1 MEVDRAM
8 EKPITQRVGEVDF
21 PAHHDEP
28 RLVGTIWIDCP
39 YPLLSASL
47 GRTLRES
54 ATRLHLGPKP
64 PQGGG
69 AAPSA
74 VICHAESAEV
84 VVSKVSNVKAL
95 APEAPIL
102 VLSLQAQL
110 PLARA
115 ALQAGAKGFIHAQ
128 MPPQQIVRALE
139 VALEGKVVLP
149 RELLKAL
156 VEKEQSTTENLSGL
170 SPRKQEILGMVAEGL
185 SNAQIARRSFLS
197 ESTIKQHLRT
207 VYKVLG
213 VKNRTEAAAV
223 FRRHAKQM
231 GGPAAAAPSPPPVAP
246 SERQRRQPAGVP
258 GRRAS

>member
-1 MEVDRAM
+1 M
-8 EKPITQRVGEVDF
+8 EKPITERVGEVHF
-21 PAHHDEP
+21 PAHHDDEP

-47 GRTLRES
+47 GRTLRGF

-64 PQGGG
+64 PQGG

-74 VICHAESAEV
+74 VICHAESAQDATL
-84 VVSKVSNVKAL
+84 KVSNAVRAL
-95 APEAPIL
+95 EDSEVPIL
-102 VLSLQAQL
+102 VLGLQEVQL

-115 ALQAGAKGFIHAQ
+115 ALQAGARGFIHAQ

-149 RELLKAL
+149 RELLKARM
-156 VEKEQSTTENLSGL
+156 VEEESFTKNLSGL
-170 SPRKQEILGMVAEGL
+170 SPRKQEILAMVAEGL

-197 ESTIKQHLRT
+197 KSTIKQHLRAA
-207 VYKVLG
+207 YKVLG

-223 FRRHAKQM
+223 FRRGEQL
-231 GGPAAAAPSPPPVAP
+231 GGSASAPLSRGGA
-246 SERQRRQPAGVP
+246 
-258 GRRAS
+258 

>member
-1 MEVDRAM
+1 VVTMAMQPTIPEPAKHDRS
-8 EKPITQRVGEVDF
+8 PL
-21 PAHHDEP
+21 
-28 RLVGTIWIDCP
+28 RLVWVTPP
-39 YPLLSASL
+39 YSVVAAGLERLLIKAKAAVHRGQEPPVDTPSLVVLCANGEDVAS
-47 GRTLRES
+47 
-54 ATRLHLGPKP
+54 
-64 PQGGG
+64 
-69 AAPSA
+69 
-74 VICHAESAEV
+74 EV
-84 VVSKVSNVKAL
+84 RNLQAQV
-95 APEAPIL
+95 PEAPVL

-213 VKNRTEAAAV
+213 VKNRTEAATV
-223 FRRHAKQM
+223 FRRSEQL
-231 GGPAAAAPSPPPVAP
+231 GGSASAPLSGGVEEVP
-246 SERQRRQPAGVP
+246 SGGDGV
-258 GRRAS
+258 

>member
-1 MEVDRAM
+1 M
-8 EKPITQRVGEVDF
+8 EKPITERVGEVHF
-21 PAHHDEP
+21 PAHHDDEP

-47 GRTLRES
+47 GRTLRGF
-54 ATRLHLGPKP
+54 ATHLHQGPKP
-64 PQGGG
+64 PVGGA

-74 VICHAESAEV
+74 VICHAESAQDATL
-84 VVSKVSNVKAL
+84 KVSNAVRVL
-95 APEAPIL
+95 EDSEVPIL
-102 VLSLQAQL
+102 VLGLQVQL

-115 ALQAGAKGFIHAQ
+115 ALQAGARGFIHAQ

-156 VEKEQSTTENLSGL
+156 VEEESSTENLSGL
-170 SPRKQEILGMVAEGL
+170 SPRKQEILAMVAEGL

-197 ESTIKQHLRT
+197 ESTIKQHLRN

-213 VKNRTEAAAV
+213 VKNRTQAAAV

-231 GGPAAAAPSPPPVAP
+231 GGPAAVPVAP
-246 SERQRRQPAGVP
+246 SEQQRRQPAGVS

>member
-8 EKPITQRVGEVDF
+8 EKPITERVGEVDF
-21 PAHHDEP
+21 PAHHEP
-28 RLVGTIWIDCP
+28 RLVRTIWIDCP

-47 GRTLRES
+47 GRTLRGF
-54 ATRLHLGPKP
+54 AARLHLGPKP
-64 PQGGG
+64 PEGGG

-74 VICHAESAEV
+74 VICHAESAEGA
-84 VVSKVSNVKAL
+84 VSKVANVKAL

-102 VLSLQAQL
+102 VLGLQAQL

-149 RELLKAL
+149 RELLKVL
-156 VEKEQSTTENLSGL
+156 VEEERSTTENLSGL
-170 SPRKQEILGMVAEGL
+170 SPKQQEILGMVAEGL

-197 ESTIKQHLRT
+197 ESTIKQHLRA
-207 VYKVLG
+207 VYKVLE
-213 VKNRTEAAAV
+213 VKNRTQAATV
-223 FRRHAKQM
+223 FRRRINQM
-231 GGPAAAAPSPPPVAP
+231 GGPAVPVAP
-246 SERQRRQPAGVP
+246 PEQQRRQLAGVP

>member
-1 MEVDRAM
+1 M
-8 EKPITQRVGEVDF
+8 EKPITERVGEVDF
-21 PAHHDEP
+21 PAHHDDEP

-47 GRTLRES
+47 GRTLRGF

-64 PQGGG
+64 PVGG
-69 AAPSA
+69 ATPSA
-74 VICHAESAEV
+74 VICHAESAQDATL
-84 VVSKVSNVKAL
+84 KVSNAVRAL
-95 APEAPIL
+95 EDSEVPIL
-102 VLSLQAQL
+102 VLGLQAQL

-115 ALQAGAKGFIHAQ
+115 ALQAGARGFIHAQ

-156 VEKEQSTTENLSGL
+156 VEEESSTENLSGL
-170 SPRKQEILGMVAEGL
+170 SPRKQEILAMVAEGL

-197 ESTIKQHLRT
+197 ESTIKQHLRN

-213 VKNRTEAAAV
+213 VKNRTGAAAV

-231 GGPAAAAPSPPPVAP
+231 GGPAAVPVAP
-246 SERQRRQPAGVP
+246 PEQQRRQPAGVS

>member
-1 MEVDRAM
+1 M
-8 EKPITQRVGEVDF
+8 EKPITERVGEVHF
-21 PAHHDEP
+21 PAHHDDEP

-47 GRTLRES
+47 GRTLRGF

-64 PQGGG
+64 PVGG

-74 VICHAESAEV
+74 VICHAESAQDATL
-84 VVSKVSNVKAL
+84 KVSNAVRAL
-95 APEAPIL
+95 EDSEVPIL
-102 VLSLQAQL
+102 VLGLQVQL

-115 ALQAGAKGFIHAQ
+115 ALQAGARGFIHAQ

-149 RELLKAL
+149 RELLKARM
-156 VEKEQSTTENLSGL
+156 VEEESFTENLSGL
-170 SPRKQEILGMVAEGL
+170 SPRKQEILAMVAEGL

-197 ESTIKQHLRT
+197 ESTIKQHLRN

-213 VKNRTEAAAV
+213 VKNRTQAAAV

-231 GGPAAAAPSPPPVAP
+231 GGPAAVPVAP
-246 SERQRRQPAGVP
+246 SEQQRRQPAGVS

>member
-1 MEVDRAM
+1 M
-8 EKPITQRVGEVDF
+8 EKPITQRVGEGHF

-28 RLVGTIWIDCP
+28 QLVGTIWIDCP

-54 ATRLHLGPKP
+54 ATRLHQGPKP
-64 PQGGG
+64 PAGG
-69 AAPSA
+69 ATPSA
-74 VICHAESAEV
+74 VICHAESAQDAT
-84 VVSKVSNVKAL
+84 SKVRNVKAL
-95 APEAPIL
+95 APEASIL
-102 VLSLQAQL
+102 VLGMQAQL

-128 MPPQQIVRALE
+128 MPSQQIVRALE
-139 VALEGKVVLP
+139 VVTKKGEPVIP

-156 VEKEQSTTENLSGL
+156 LEKERSATENLSGL

-213 VKNRTEAAAV
+213 VKNRTEAATV
-223 FRRHAKQM
+223 FRRHAKQL
-231 GGPAAAAPSPPPVAP
+231 GGPAAAPPPLVAP
-246 SERQRRQPAGVP
+246 SERQQQRRLPAGVS

>member
-21 PAHHDEP
+21 PAHHHEP
-28 RLVGTIWIDCP
+28 QLVGTIWIDCP

-47 GRTLRES
+47 GRTLRGF
-54 ATRLHLGPKP
+54 ATRLHQGPKP
-64 PQGGG
+64 PAGG

-74 VICHAESAEV
+74 VICHAESAQDATL
-84 VVSKVSNVKAL
+84 KVSNAVRAL

-102 VLSLQAQL
+102 VLGLQAQL

-139 VALEGKVVLP
+139 VALKSQEVVLP

-156 VEKEQSTTENLSGL
+156 VEEEQSSTQSWAML

-185 SNAQIARRSFLS
+185 SNAQIARRAFLS
-197 ESTIKQHLRT
+197 ESTIKQHLRA

-213 VKNRTEAAAV
+213 VKNRTQAAAV
-223 FRRHAKQM
+223 FRRHTKQM
-231 GGPAAAAPSPPPVAP
+231 GGPAVPVAP
-246 SERQRRQPAGVP
+246 SEQQRRQPAGVP

>member
-1 MEVDRAM
+1 M
-8 EKPITQRVGEVDF
+8 EKPITERVGEVHF
-21 PAHHDEP
+21 PAHHDDEP

-47 GRTLRES
+47 GRTLRGF
-54 ATRLHLGPKP
+54 ATRLHQGPKP
-64 PQGGG
+64 PVGG
-69 AAPSA
+69 ATPSA
-74 VICHAESAEV
+74 VICHAESAQDATL
-84 VVSKVSNVKAL
+84 KVSNAVRAL
-95 APEAPIL
+95 EDSEVPIL
-102 VLSLQAQL
+102 VLGLQAQL

-115 ALQAGAKGFIHAQ
+115 ALQAGARGFIHAQ

-149 RELLKAL
+149 RELLKARM
-156 VEKEQSTTENLSGL
+156 VEEESFTENLSGL
-170 SPRKQEILGMVAEGL
+170 SPRKQEILAMVAEGL

-197 ESTIKQHLRT
+197 ESTIKQHLRN

-213 VKNRTEAAAV
+213 VKNRTGAAAV

-231 GGPAAAAPSPPPVAP
+231 GGPAAVPVAP
-246 SERQRRQPAGVP
+246 PEQQRRQPAGVS